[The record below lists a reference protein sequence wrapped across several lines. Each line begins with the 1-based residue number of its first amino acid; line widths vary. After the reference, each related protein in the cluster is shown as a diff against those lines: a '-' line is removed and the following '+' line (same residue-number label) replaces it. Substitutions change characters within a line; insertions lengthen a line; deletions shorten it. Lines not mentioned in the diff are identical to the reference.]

1 MEEVTTSKWNRIQD
15 TVFKYLPL
23 IILGFVILMTGLSF
37 IGDLFVVSYYKGD
50 DLIVLPISLSTL
62 LFTHGAGINAQV
74 YFIIHFFVL
83 PLIACVLLI
92 FSKNHKYFKVAAM
105 IIFLTLF
112 VSSIVIKDLY
122 TETIYRYYRLIYET
136 KYAFEVSDL
145 SFVYFLPVVCYFVS
159 FGITGL
165 LSFKDINFAA
175 KDITEMGVL
184 IAAAIGLNFIK
195 ILPMPTGG
203 SVNLQMLPLF
213 FLALR
218 RGPLKGFIG
227 GGIVF
232 GLITCLSDGYGFA
245 TYPFD
250 YLLGFG
256 SIAVFGFFSPYILV
270 PGEKKYTLRGELLL
284 LAAGVISTTIRFI
297 AGTVSSMVIYSYDL
311 VPAMAYNSLYIFV
324 SGAMSLAI
332 IMALLGPIR
341 RVNSHFPVEP
351 EHLY

>member
-1 MEEVTTSKWNRIQD
+1 MEEVTTSKFNKIHD
-15 TVFKYLPL
+15 TVFRFLPL
-23 IILGFVILMTGLSF
+23 IIFGFVILMTGLSF
-37 IGDLFVVSYYKGD
+37 IGDQFVLSYYKD
-50 DLIVLPISLSTL
+50 EEFYSIAMNFWTL
-62 LFTHGAGINAQV
+62 LFKHEAGINAEI
-74 YFIIHFFVL
+74 YFIIHYLIL
-83 PLIACVLLI
+83 PLIACVLLV
-92 FSKNHKYFKVAAM
+92 FSKNHKFFKVAAM

-112 VSSIVIKDLY
+112 VSSIVTKDLCSEAMRQY
-122 TETIYRYYRLIYET
+122 FKISKGT
-136 KYAFEVSDL
+136 KYSFEVSDL
-145 SFVYFLPVVCYFVS
+145 YFSYFLPPICYFVS
-159 FGITGL
+159 FGLTAL
-165 LSFKDINFAA
+165 LSFKDINFSA

-245 TYPFD
+245 TYPLD

-256 SIAVFGFFSPYILV
+256 SIAAFGFFSPYILI
-270 PGEKKYTLRGELLL
+270 PGVKNYTVRGELLL
-284 LAAGVISTTIRFI
+284 LAAGVIATAIRFI

-311 VPAMAYNSLYIFV
+311 IPAMAYNSLYIFV

-341 RVNSHFPVEP
+341 RVNSYFPVEQ
-351 EHLY
+351 EHIY